1 MVLTLNC
8 FIQEIV
14 DRGGSTFTLG
24 CLVIT
29 ARVDI
34 IALLLTTKRNDT
46 FRMWQLVKVFF
57 DLDYIIFLW
66 KQALEDDKLLFKWNQ
81 KNPGH
86 FKLTWL

>member
-14 DRGGSTFTLG
+14 DRGGSTFTPG

-29 ARVDI
+29 AGVDI

-46 FRMWQLVKVFF
+46 FRM
-57 DLDYIIFLW
+57 
-66 KQALEDDKLLFKWNQ
+66 
-81 KNPGH
+81 
-86 FKLTWL
+86 